1 MADNKFTDEKVMAR
15 CESMSR
21 MQAVLG
27 GKWKILIL
35 WYIATYEVQRF
46 GELMRRIDGISQSTL
61 TKQLRELEAD
71 GLIHREIY
79 REIPP
84 KVEYTL
90 TDLGKSFV
98 PILTDMMLWSQQWL
112 CNASYSTKIEMC
124 HAKDRERYLDQL
136 LAVWRAS
143 VEATHTFLAHDDV
156 DRIAEY
162 VPRAILEVPRLY
174 IAFNEHNI
182 PIGFLGINSDVVE
195 MLFLA
200 PDARGKGLGKQLL
213 ILAVN
218 ECGARK
224 LDVNEQNEQAR
235 GFYER
240 LGFQVVGRSETD
252 DMGEPF
258 PILHMELASKEVK
271 H

>member
-1 MADNKFTDEKVMAR
+1 MADNKFTDEKAMAR

-35 WYIATYEVQRF
+35 WYVATYEVQRF

-98 PILTDMMLWSQQWL
+98 PILTDMMVWSQQWL
-112 CNASYSTKIEMC
+112 CDGSRHC
-124 HAKDRERYLDQL
+124 PREQ
-136 LAVWRAS
+136 
-143 VEATHTFLAHDDV
+143 
-156 DRIAEY
+156 
-162 VPRAILEVPRLY
+162 
-174 IAFNEHNI
+174 
-182 PIGFLGINSDVVE
+182 
-195 MLFLA
+195 
-200 PDARGKGLGKQLL
+200 
-213 ILAVN
+213 
-218 ECGARK
+218 
-224 LDVNEQNEQAR
+224 
-235 GFYER
+235 
-240 LGFQVVGRSETD
+240 
-252 DMGEPF
+252 
-258 PILHMELASKEVK
+258 
-271 H
+271 

>member
-1 MADNKFTDEKVMAR
+1 MADNKFTDEKAMAR

-112 CNASYSTKIEMC
+112 CDDSRHC
-124 HAKDRERYLDQL
+124 PREQ
-136 LAVWRAS
+136 
-143 VEATHTFLAHDDV
+143 
-156 DRIAEY
+156 
-162 VPRAILEVPRLY
+162 
-174 IAFNEHNI
+174 
-182 PIGFLGINSDVVE
+182 
-195 MLFLA
+195 
-200 PDARGKGLGKQLL
+200 
-213 ILAVN
+213 
-218 ECGARK
+218 
-224 LDVNEQNEQAR
+224 
-235 GFYER
+235 
-240 LGFQVVGRSETD
+240 
-252 DMGEPF
+252 
-258 PILHMELASKEVK
+258 
-271 H
+271 